1 MGGGQI
7 SQGVGWEIA
16 KATKGPVDV
25 LEAATG
31 VVGDFEAEE
40 FFEEFVPSGGEV
52 ANGEI
57 TFKELGFQFKA
68 EKDVEIVSDLVGLDA
83 DEGALD
89 SIRGT
94 PAVFVVV
101 TG

>member
-1 MGGGQI
+1 M
-7 SQGVGWEIA
+7 
-16 KATKGPVDV
+16 DV

-31 VVGDFEAEE
+31 VVGDFKAEE
-40 FFEEFVPSGGEV
+40 FFEEFVPRGGEV

-68 EKDVEIVSDLVGLDA
+68 EKDVEIVSDLVGFDA

-89 SIRGT
+89 SIGGT
-94 PAVFVVV
+94 PALLVVV
-101 TG
+101 AG

>member
-1 MGGGQI
+1 
-7 SQGVGWEIA
+7 
-16 KATKGPVDV
+16 VDV

-31 VVGDFEAEE
+31 VIGDFDAEE

-83 DEGALD
+83 NEGALNG
-89 SIRGT
+89 IGGT

-101 TG
+101 PG

>member
-1 MGGGQI
+1 
-7 SQGVGWEIA
+7 
-16 KATKGPVDV
+16 VDV
-25 LEAATG
+25 LEAATS

-57 TFKELGFQFKA
+57 TLKQLGFKFKS
-68 EKDVEIVSDLVGLDA
+68 EKDVEIVSDFVGFDA

-89 SIRGT
+89 GIGGT
-94 PAVFVVV
+94 PALLVVV
-101 TG
+101 PG

>member
-1 MGGGQI
+1 M
-7 SQGVGWEIA
+7 
-16 KATKGPVDV
+16 
-25 LEAATG
+25 EAATS

-68 EKDVEIVSDLVGLDA
+68 EKDVEIVSDFVGFDA
-83 DEGALD
+83 DEGAFNG
-89 SIRGT
+89 IGGT

>member
-1 MGGGQI
+1 
-7 SQGVGWEIA
+7 
-16 KATKGPVDV
+16 VDV

-40 FFEEFVPSGGEV
+40 FFEKFVPSGREV
-52 ANGEI
+52 TNGEI
-57 TFKELGFQFKA
+57 PFKELGFQFKA
-68 EKDVEIVSDLVGLDA
+68 EKDMEIVSDLVGFDA

-89 SIRGT
+89 SIGGT
-94 PAVFVVV
+94 PAVFVIV

>member
-1 MGGGQI
+1 M
-7 SQGVGWEIA
+7 ET
-16 KATKGPVDV
+16 ATS
-25 LEAATG
+25 

-40 FFEEFVPSGGEV
+40 FFEKFVPSGREV

-57 TFKELGFQFKA
+57 TFKELGFKFKA

-83 DEGALD
+83 DEGAFD
-89 SIRGT
+89 SIGGT
-94 PAVFVVV
+94 PAILVVV

>member
-1 MGGGQI
+1 M
-7 SQGVGWEIA
+7 
-16 KATKGPVDV
+16 
-25 LEAATG
+25 EAATG

-40 FFEEFVPSGGEV
+40 FFEKFVPSGREV

-57 TFKELGFQFKA
+57 PFKELSFKFKA
-68 EKDVEIVSDLVGLDA
+68 EKDVEIVSNLVGFDA

-94 PAVFVVV
+94 PAVFVIV

>member
-1 MGGGQI
+1 
-7 SQGVGWEIA
+7 
-16 KATKGPVDV
+16 VDV
-25 LEAATG
+25 LEAATS

-40 FFEEFVPSGGEV
+40 FFEEFVPGGREI

-57 TFKELGFQFKA
+57 TFKQLGFQFKA
-68 EKDVEIVSDLVGLDA
+68 EKDVEIVSDLVGFDA

-89 SIRGT
+89 CIGGT
-94 PAVFVVV
+94 PAVFVIV

>member
-1 MGGGQI
+1 M
-7 SQGVGWEIA
+7 
-16 KATKGPVDV
+16 
-25 LEAATG
+25 EAATG

-40 FFEEFVPSGGEV
+40 LFEEFVPSGREV

-68 EKDVEIVSDLVGLDA
+68 EKDVEIVSNLVCFDA
-83 DEGALD
+83 NEGALD
-89 SIRGT
+89 SIGGT
-94 PAVFVVV
+94 PAGLVVV

>member
-7 SQGVGWEIA
+7 PQCVGGEVA
-16 KATKGPVDV
+16 EAAKGPVDV

-40 FFEEFVPSGGEV
+40 FFEEFVPRGREV
-52 ANGEI
+52 ADGKI
-57 TFKELGFQFKA
+57 TLKELGFQFKA
-68 EKDVEIVSDLVGLDA
+68 EKNVEIVSDLVGLDA

>member
-1 MGGGQI
+1 
-7 SQGVGWEIA
+7 
-16 KATKGPVDV
+16 VDV

-40 FFEEFVPSGGEV
+40 FFEEFVPRGGEV

-57 TFKELGFQFKA
+57 PFKELGFKFKA
-68 EKDVEIVSDLVGLDA
+68 EKDVEIVSDLVGFDA
-83 DEGALD
+83 DKGALD
-89 SIRGT
+89 CIGGT
-94 PAVFVVV
+94 PAVIVIV

>member
-1 MGGGQI
+1 M
-7 SQGVGWEIA
+7 
-16 KATKGPVDV
+16 DV

-52 ANGEI
+52 ADGEI
-57 TFKELGFQFKA
+57 PFKQLGFQFKS
-68 EKDVEIVSDLVGLDA
+68 EKDVEIVSDLVGFDA

-89 SIRGT
+89 SIGGT
-94 PAVFVVV
+94 SAVVVVV

>member
-1 MGGGQI
+1 M
-7 SQGVGWEIA
+7 
-16 KATKGPVDV
+16 
-25 LEAATG
+25 EAATS
-31 VVGDFEAEE
+31 VVGDFKAEE

-68 EKDVEIVSDLVGLDA
+68 EKDVEIVSDFVGFDA
-83 DEGALD
+83 DEGAFD
-89 SIRGT
+89 SIGGT
-94 PAVFVVV
+94 PAVIVVV

>member
-1 MGGGQI
+1 
-7 SQGVGWEIA
+7 
-16 KATKGPVDV
+16 VDV
-25 LEAATG
+25 LEAATS
-31 VVGDFEAEE
+31 VVGDFKAEE
-40 FFEEFVPSGGEV
+40 FFKEFVPRGGEV

-68 EKDVEIVSDLVGLDA
+68 EKDVEIVSDFVGFDA

-89 SIRGT
+89 GIGGT
-94 PAVFVVV
+94 PAVFVIV

>member
-1 MGGGQI
+1 M
-7 SQGVGWEIA
+7 
-16 KATKGPVDV
+16 DV
-25 LEAATG
+25 LEAATS

-40 FFEEFVPSGGEV
+40 FFEEFVPRGGEV

-57 TFKELGFQFKA
+57 TLKELGFQFKA

-83 DEGALD
+83 DEGAFD
-89 SIRGT
+89 SIGGT

>member
-1 MGGGQI
+1 
-7 SQGVGWEIA
+7 
-16 KATKGPVDV
+16 VDV

-31 VVGDFEAEE
+31 VIGDFEAEE

-57 TFKELGFQFKA
+57 TFKELGFQFEA
-68 EKDVEIVSDLVGLDA
+68 QKDMEIVSNLVGFDA
-83 DEGALD
+83 DKGALD
-89 SIRGT
+89 SIGGT
-94 PAVFVVV
+94 PAGLVVV

>member
-1 MGGGQI
+1 M
-7 SQGVGWEIA
+7 ET
-16 KATKGPVDV
+16 ATS
-25 LEAATG
+25 

-40 FFEEFVPSGGEV
+40 FFEKFVPSGREV

-68 EKDVEIVSDLVGLDA
+68 QKDVEIVSDLVGLDA
-83 DEGALD
+83 DEGAFD
-89 SIRGT
+89 SIGGT
-94 PAVFVVV
+94 PAILVVV

>member
-1 MGGGQI
+1 
-7 SQGVGWEIA
+7 
-16 KATKGPVDV
+16 VDV
-25 LEAATG
+25 LEAATS

-40 FFEEFVPSGGEV
+40 LFEEFVPSGGEV

-57 TFKELGFQFKA
+57 PFKELGFKFKA
-68 EKDVEIVSDLVGLDA
+68 EKDVEIVSNFVGLDA
-83 DEGALD
+83 DEGAFD
-89 SIRGT
+89 GIGGT

>member
-1 MGGGQI
+1 
-7 SQGVGWEIA
+7 
-16 KATKGPVDV
+16 VDV

-40 FFEEFVPSGGEV
+40 FFEEFVPSGREV

-57 TFKELGFQFKA
+57 AFKELGFQFKA
-68 EKDVEIVSDLVGLDA
+68 EKDVEIVSDLVGFDA

-89 SIRGT
+89 SIGGT

-101 TG
+101 TR

>member
-1 MGGGQI
+1 M
-7 SQGVGWEIA
+7 
-16 KATKGPVDV
+16 
-25 LEAATG
+25 EAATS
-31 VVGDFEAEE
+31 VVGDFETEE

-68 EKDVEIVSDLVGLDA
+68 QKDMEIVSDLVGLDA

-89 SIRGT
+89 CIGGT
-94 PAVFVVV
+94 PAVVVVV

>member
-1 MGGGQI
+1 
-7 SQGVGWEIA
+7 
-16 KATKGPVDV
+16 VDV

-31 VVGDFEAEE
+31 VVGDFETEE

-57 TFKELGFQFKA
+57 TLKELGFQFKA
-68 EKDVEIVSDLVGLDA
+68 EKDVEIVSDFVGFDA

-89 SIRGT
+89 GIGST
-94 PAVFVVV
+94 PAGVVIV
-101 TG
+101 AG

>member
-1 MGGGQI
+1 
-7 SQGVGWEIA
+7 
-16 KATKGPVDV
+16 VDV

-40 FFEEFVPSGGEV
+40 FFEKFVPSGREV

-57 TFKELGFQFKA
+57 TLKELGFQFKA
-68 EKDVEIVSDLVGLDA
+68 EKDVEIVSNLVGFDA
-83 DEGALD
+83 NEGAFD
-89 SIRGT
+89 SIGGT

-101 TG
+101 TR